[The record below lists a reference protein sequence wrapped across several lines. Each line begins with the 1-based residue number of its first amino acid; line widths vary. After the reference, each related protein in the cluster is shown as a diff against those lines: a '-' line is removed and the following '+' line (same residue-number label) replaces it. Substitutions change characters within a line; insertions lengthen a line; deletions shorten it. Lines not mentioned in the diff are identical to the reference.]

1 MTSERKLSSP
11 FMSKYEY
18 AVVLGRRAEQ
28 IALGATPMVK
38 LTAEDRDP
46 LSIAKRELD
55 VTMIDVFIFF
65 FISLLFIYQRTK
77 KKTYRKESFLA
88 QFGVFLE
95 KRVISRSTCFF
106 FRSCARLVLFCK
118 KKKRSSNFHV

>member
-65 FISLLFIYQRTK
+65 YFFAFYLSANK

-118 KKKRSSNFHV
+118 KKKRSSNPHV

>member
-65 FISLLFIYQRTK
+65 LFLCFLFISEQK
-77 KKTYRKESFLA
+77 KN
-88 QFGVFLE
+88 V
-95 KRVISRSTCFF
+95 
-106 FRSCARLVLFCK
+106 
-118 KKKRSSNFHV
+118 